1 MDLNWV
7 VSLKEDV
14 MLPFASMTLLND
26 LVLELA
32 RDLSNLSFFLSDFSK
47 NEMGTDFLS
56 SILLTMVE
64 CLARDL
70 TWAQCS
76 SEF

>member
-7 VSLKEDV
+7 LSLKEDV

-32 RDLSNLSFFLSDFSK
+32 RDLSNLSFFFSDFSK
-47 NEMGTDFLS
+47 NDMGTDFLS
-56 SILLTMVE
+56 SILLAMVE

-70 TWAQCS
+70 T
-76 SEF
+76 